1 MGLLFAFPSAIYISA
16 MNEANHVAISGIVVP
31 GLVFLSGI
39 ILLDEDTQ
47 MARFQTIEPATAQTF
62 SLTEAERTSFN
73 AELEEVN
80 LIAEEAGKDLTAKM
94 PTAQIAERYEGMVS
108 KTTISAVGKII
119 KGTVGK

>member
-1 MGLLFAFPSAIYISA
+1 M
-16 MNEANHVAISGIVVP
+16 
-31 GLVFLSGI
+31 
-39 ILLDEDTQ
+39 
-47 MARFQTIEPATAQTF
+47 
-62 SLTEAERTSFN
+62 
-73 AELEEVN
+73 N